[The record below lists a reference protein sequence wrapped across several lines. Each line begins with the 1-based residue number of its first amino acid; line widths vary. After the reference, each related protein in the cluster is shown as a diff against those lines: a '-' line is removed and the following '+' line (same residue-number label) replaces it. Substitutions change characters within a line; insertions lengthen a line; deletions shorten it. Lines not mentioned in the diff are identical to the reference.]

1 MYAPPPPRTK
11 SSGRS
16 CLLVVIILLALVCV
30 AGVAGAA
37 LFRDRLRDIPLKG
50 GGFAGRLST
59 VSVPPN
65 ARADPSVS

>member
-1 MYAPPPPRTK
+1 
-11 SSGRS
+11 
-16 CLLVVIILLALVCV
+16 
-30 AGVAGAA
+30 
-37 LFRDRLRDIPLKG
+37 LKG